1 MNETIMVD
9 RDREI
14 DNATPAQ
21 DDELALYKQ
30 ALAQIETVCREVADG
45 DFAAR
50 LVDIESF
57 GALRGAMNTVNDMLE
72 STEAA
77 RRRAAAETDAQRQRM
92 EAEAKAGRI
101 EMVDAFEAQVS
112 PVVDAVSSAARELE
126 TTAGNMSVDAAS
138 TYEQSRAVASAS
150 EQATANVNA
159 VAGAAEELSASIT
172 EISRQVSDSA
182 KSTRA
187 AVDETARANE
197 AVRGLSETAQGIDAV
212 VELIRDIAGQTNLL
226 ALNATIEAARAGD
239 AGKGFAVVAA
249 EVKTLANETATATKD
264 ITAQVAAIQ
273 HASADSVKAIGD
285 IAGGIKTVDEIAASI
300 AAAVEEQ
307 SAATS
312 DISDNVQQA
321 AASTQDVSANLSL
334 ISESSEKTGVGA
346 ADMLD
351 AAGRLGDHA
360 RQLRETVDA
369 FLDSVRGEGLSPRQ
383 IELVQSSFAKVAPI
397 AEDAAKLFYDRLFE
411 IAPEVRPLFKGD
423 MKEQGAKLMAMLA
436 RAVSALDK
444 LDDLVP
450 VVQELG
456 RRHHGY
462 GVTAE
467 HYGPVGEALLW
478 TLEQGLGDAFTPAVK
493 AAWTKVYGLLA
504 EVMQNA

>member
-1 MNETIMVD
+1 MNETVMVD

-14 DNATPAQ
+14 DNATPAH

-30 ALAQIETVCREVADG
+30 AFAKIETVCREVADG
-45 DFAAR
+45 NLEAR
-50 LVDIESF
+50 LADIESF
-57 GALRGAMNTVNDMLE
+57 GPSRDAMSTVNDMLDRI
-72 STEAA
+72 EAA
-77 RRRAAAETDAQRQRM
+77 RRRAAAEADAQRQRM
-92 EAEAKAGRI
+92 ETEAKARRI
-101 EMVDAFEAQVS
+101 EMADAFEAEVS
-112 PVVDAVSSAARELE
+112 SVVEAVSAAARELE

-138 TYEQSRAVASAS
+138 TYEHSRAVASAS
-150 EQATANVNA
+150 EQATTNVNA
-159 VAGAAEELSASIT
+159 VANAAEQLSASIT

-197 AVRGLSETAQGIDAV
+197 AVQGLSETAQGIDAV

-249 EVKTLANETATATKD
+249 EVKSLANETATATKD
-264 ITAQVAAIQ
+264 ITAQVEAIQ
-273 HASADSVKAIGD
+273 QASANSVKAIGD
-285 IAGGIKTVDEIAASI
+285 IADGIKTVDEIAATI

-307 SAATS
+307 STATS
-312 DISDNVQQA
+312 EISGNVQQA
-321 AASTQDVSANLSL
+321 AAGTQDVSANITL
-334 ISESSEKTGVGA
+334 ISESSEKTGAGA

-351 AAGRLGDHA
+351 AASRLGDHA
-360 RQLRETVDA
+360 RQLREAVDG
-369 FLDSVRGEGLSPRQ
+369 FLDSVRGEGLSARQ
-383 IELVQSSFAKVAPI
+383 IELVQSSFAMVVPI
-397 AEDAAKLFYDRLFE
+397 AEDAAELFYNRLFE

-423 MKEQGAKLMAMLA
+423 MKEQGAKLMAILA

-493 AAWTKVYGLLA
+493 AAWTKVYGVLA
-504 EVMQNA
+504 EVMRNA